1 MLLVEP
7 DDLRVWLRI
16 PADDFD
22 TAAAELVLESA
33 EMSVR
38 SVVGHAL
45 DVIIEHTANY
55 ADTDLWRTASAVC
68 LEHAA
73 TIMPNPEGVLQRNVY
88 QAGSVS
94 FADSRHSA
102 RDLTRG
108 QKERLRSS
116 IARSQSLVSVRLT

>member
-16 PADDFD
+16 PVNDFD

-45 DVIIEHTANY
+45 DILEDHTPGHEG
-55 ADTDLWRTASAVC
+55 TDLWRTARAVC

-116 IARSQSLVSVRLT
+116 LARSQSLVSVRLM